1 MFPVYIIHPRIL
13 LYYIAH
19 FSPPIMWVLEI
30 YITNVW
36 SWSFTFRIHTYKMYI
51 IVFRFHSAVGMIWVM
66 DSIPWVHCA
75 SGNVYDYA
83 TLKIYAPSAGFS
95 SSFCFSKNDS
105 CFYLRRPSAH
115 IPAGHYHMLA
125 RCHARQLGGL
135 VDAFA
140 IKRQIWMN
148 ILKGVSFL
156 GPRGPL
162 RTPSFVRSFVNPSVR
177 PSAPKI

>member
-75 SGNVYDYA
+75 SGNVWHLP
-83 TLKIYAPSAGFS
+83 TLNNGGDRHYGWPHGQPHDRPHAKIHDQIHKQPHEWPRHRPA
-95 SSFCFSKNDS
+95 DEDHS
-105 CFYLRRPSAH
+105 CDVLSYRKAN
-115 IPAGHYHMLA
+115 
-125 RCHARQLGGL
+125 
-135 VDAFA
+135 V
-140 IKRQIWMN
+140 IWHQRN
-148 ILKGVSFL
+148 FL
-156 GPRGPL
+156 I
-162 RTPSFVRSFVNPSVR
+162 PSVLFLYYQ
-177 PSAPKI
+177 